1 MYIFLEGRGDNTF
14 GCQNLKYFPILIV
27 TLMGCSP
34 SNTKLSSQL
43 KKFFIHQFAVDFS
56 GEPSGRR
63 YISKRNIIVVGIFL
77 KLSAMIFVWI
87 EVARDDSSVAE
98 PESK

>member
-1 MYIFLEGRGDNTF
+1 M
-14 GCQNLKYFPILIV
+14 KYFPILIV
-27 TLMGCSP
+27 LTLIGGSP

-56 GEPSGRR
+56 GEPSGLR